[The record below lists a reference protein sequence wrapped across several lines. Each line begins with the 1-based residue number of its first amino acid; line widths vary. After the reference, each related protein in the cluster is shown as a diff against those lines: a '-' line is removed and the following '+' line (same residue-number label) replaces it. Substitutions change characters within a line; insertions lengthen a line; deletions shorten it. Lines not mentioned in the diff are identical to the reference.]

1 MTSMNSITSMNIYK
15 MSFIKPFYNYYN
27 NYNNQKNKFIS
38 LLSSN
43 GNDNNNNNN
52 NTNKNK
58 SVVYKVVFD
67 NIEEELDKYNF
78 LVEVNTRVRR
88 IITYLIILIMIK
100 IYTSL

>member
-1 MTSMNSITSMNIYK
+1 

-27 NYNNQKNKFIS
+27 KKNNNFLS

-43 GNDNNNNNN
+43 SNGNGNSNHN

>member
-1 MTSMNSITSMNIYK
+1 MNIYK
-15 MSFIKPFYNYYN
+15 MSFIKPIYNYYN
-27 NYNNQKNKFIS
+27 QKNNKFIS

-43 GNDNNNNNN
+43 GNGNVNVNGNGNVNNHN

-67 NIEEELDKYNF
+67 NIEDELDKYNF

>member
-1 MTSMNSITSMNIYK
+1 

-27 NYNNQKNKFIS
+27 QKNNKFIS

-43 GNDNNNNNN
+43 GNANGNVNNHN

>member
-1 MTSMNSITSMNIYK
+1 
-15 MSFIKPFYNYYN
+15 MSFIKPFYTYYN
-27 NYNNQKNKFIS
+27 KKNNNFLS

-43 GNDNNNNNN
+43 GNSNHN

>member
-1 MTSMNSITSMNIYK
+1 MNSITSMNIYK

-27 NYNNQKNKFIS
+27 NQKNKKLIS
-38 LLSSN
+38 LLNTN
-43 GNDNNNNNN
+43 GNINDNSNNH
-52 NTNKNK
+52 TSKNK